1 MTDST
6 KTAKKTEGIQR
17 RFFFKKTSSAVIF
30 GGALAYGLG
39 SSFLLEGR
47 EKRLRPPGALE
58 EDLFLAS
65 CIKCGQCLQVCPP
78 QVILLA
84 GLADG
89 NGIGTPFIVPRDGGC
104 ILCKGLPCVL
114 ACPTGALDH
123 HISEGSEAEMGIT
136 VLSHPETCLARSGTN
151 DIIHQMQ
158 RLLEKESS
166 GTTSPSRKVRR
177 QWNRVMIR
185 LVDRLEPEESR
196 NLAARFKVREAGL
209 GALLEHL
216 KGLDHDQKKSL
227 LDFARTTKQAG
238 TGCRICLD
246 ECPIRELQPIRFEK
260 EDHPSNRGYLPVVNQ
275 TCVGCG
281 VCEERCPTE
290 DASIEVI
297 PRKKWKPQ
305 KT

>member
-1 MTDST
+1 MTDSS

-17 RFFFKKTSSAVIF
+17 RFFFKKTSSALIF

-158 RLLEKESS
+158 TLLEKESS

-216 KGLDHDQKKSL
+216 KGLDHDQKKLCSTL
-227 LDFARTTKQAG
+227 PGPQNRKGPDAASVSMNARSG
-238 TGCRICLD
+238 N
-246 ECPIRELQPIRFEK
+246 FS
-260 EDHPSNRGYLPVVNQ
+260 PS
-275 TCVGCG
+275 
-281 VCEERCPTE
+281 
-290 DASIEVI
+290 AS
-297 PRKKWKPQ
+297 RKKTTRQTGDTSRWSIKPVSAAGSA
-305 KT
+305 KNAVPPRMLRLR